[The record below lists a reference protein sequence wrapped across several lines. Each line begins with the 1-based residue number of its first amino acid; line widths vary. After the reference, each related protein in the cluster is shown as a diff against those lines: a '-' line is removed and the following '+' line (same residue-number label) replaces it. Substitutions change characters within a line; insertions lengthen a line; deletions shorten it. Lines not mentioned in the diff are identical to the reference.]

1 MYGEHGPSDE
11 ADDLRDGKANADPT
25 AGTKV
30 VADHVPVVRTVK
42 DMLDGAAMRA
52 MSREKV
58 ASLTTG
64 HYRLDRLTGGMR
76 PGFTW
81 LFGADTSWGKSSF
94 LISLC
99 DENMP
104 GATCL
109 IVSSEDAE
117 SIYADRLMLRRSRVG
132 GEGGLR
138 VKASNLRDQC
148 LDPDE
153 MQAVL
158 EVAKNSE
165 KKPLFVAANGEET
178 DGGKRTRGWPLEEL
192 LPHLSKIVRD
202 ANVKL
207 IAFDYLQEFQTKQR
221 FQDERLKFKA
231 MAGMMRRFIRAHR
244 ICGIVF
250 SQLTVTTETK
260 IPTRHNIRECRD
272 VANGS
277 DVILLGFEP
286 DADVKDKQGRV
297 IVLAGKKCI
306 HVDKV
311 KNGPR
316 GGKLEHDWDPHGACF
331 NAVVEPKQQ
340 NLPEAD
346 PDDPR
351 FQ

>member
-1 MYGEHGPSDE
+1 MTHDEPDE
-11 ADDLRDGKANADPT
+11 ADRLRDGKADRDPT
-25 AGTKV
+25 TGTKI

-42 DMLDGAAMRA
+42 DMLDGAVLRA
-52 MSREKV
+52 LSREKTI
-58 ASLTTG
+58 SLTTG
-64 HYRLDRLTGGMR
+64 HYRLDRLTGGFR

-94 LISLC
+94 LISAC

-104 GATCL
+104 AETCL

-117 SIYADRLMLRRSRVG
+117 SIYSDRLIVRRSRVAG
-132 GEGGLR
+132 TGLR
-138 VKASNLRDQC
+138 VRAINLRDKRLEPEEQQAL
-148 LDPDE
+148 LD
-153 MQAVL
+153 
-158 EVAKNSE
+158 VAQRAE
-165 KKPLFVAANGEET
+165 KKPLFVAANGEED
-178 DGGKRTRGWPLEEL
+178 DGGRHSRGWPLEEL
-192 LPHLSKIVRD
+192 LPHLSKIVKENGVR
-202 ANVKL
+202 L

-231 MAGMMRRFIRAHR
+231 MAGMMRRFIRQHR

-250 SQLTVTTETK
+250 SQLTLTAETK

-286 DADVKDKQGRV
+286 EVDVKDREGRV
-297 IVLAGKKCI
+297 VVLAGKKCI

-331 NAVVEPKQQ
+331 NRVWD
-340 NLPEAD
+340 PEFEQYGRDAAELAD
-346 PDDPR
+346 N
-351 FQ
+351 F